1 MAAEIVN
8 LNKFRKAREK
18 ALKEQRA
25 EENRLRFGRT
35 KSEKSAESIEEH
47 QRQRHL
53 DGARLEPDGADDRDD
68 AS

>member
-25 EENRLRFGRT
+25 EENRQRFGRSR
-35 KSEKSAESIEEH
+35 SEKTAESLEER
-47 QRQRHL
+47 QRQRQL
-53 DGARLEPDGADDRDD
+53 DGARLEPDSADDRDD